1 MSKVCISIM
10 MDNSAPQPAE
20 KIVTIEDRV
29 NEWIEDV
36 ESGRDSRLQW
46 DKLRILFNKLATA
59 KSLSARGIRLLRM
72 IEPTMQKYGKDDS
85 DGVKLAASYPY
96 ERSEEYK

>member
-1 MSKVCISIM
+1 M
-10 MDNSAPQPAE
+10 MDNSAPVPTPE
-20 KIVTIEDRV
+20 KPVSIEDKV

-36 ESGRDSRLQW
+36 ESGRDSRYQW

-59 KSLSARGIRLLRM
+59 KNLSSRGIRLLHM
-72 IEPTMQKYGKDDS
+72 IEPVMQKYGKDDS

-96 ERSEEYK
+96 EMSEEYK

>member
-10 MDNSAPQPAE
+10 MDNAAPAPAE
-20 KIVTIEDRV
+20 APITIEQKV

-36 ESGRDSRLQW
+36 ESGRDSKYQW

-59 KSLSARGIRLLRM
+59 KNLSSRGIRLLKM

-96 ERSEEYK
+96 EMEGDYK